1 MIIMVHTSPKN
12 VLCTRV
18 IKGVDV
24 EPFKDMELPTLL
36 REPSG
41 RGGGGGNPLEVE
53 VGTRLFWSFVLL
65 RKQSSLGI
73 H

>member
-24 EPFKDMELPTLL
+24 EPFLISDRSQFDLKQMI
-36 REPSG
+36 
-41 RGGGGGNPLEVE
+41 LE
-53 VGTRLFWSFVLL
+53 
-65 RKQSSLGI
+65 
-73 H
+73 